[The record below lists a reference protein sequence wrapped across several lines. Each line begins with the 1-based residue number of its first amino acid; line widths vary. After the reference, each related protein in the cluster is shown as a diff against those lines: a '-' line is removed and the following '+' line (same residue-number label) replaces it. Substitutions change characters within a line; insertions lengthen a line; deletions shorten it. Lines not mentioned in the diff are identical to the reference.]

1 MARLTPHK
9 ATSKIEAH
17 FAFPR
22 FPQISAGNRRHLQE
36 EANLG
41 RVIIGMV
48 PPQVEQ
54 AWGRPV
60 EINSD
65 RDSTGTIER
74 WIYRRAD
81 ETTTLHFQDGK
92 VSKVTTVKSLGPSL
106 TAVAPEAV
114 E

>member
-1 MARLTPHK
+1 
-9 ATSKIEAH
+9 
-17 FAFPR
+17 
-22 FPQISAGNRRHLQE
+22 
-36 EANLG
+36 
-41 RVIIGMV
+41 MV

-92 VSKVTTVKSLGPSL
+92 VSKVTTVKSFGLSL